1 VIYVDEAGTSTRCPL
16 HGDGCGIRV
25 YRGLLKCTQL
35 NEIFNADIAAA
46 RNILKTQVTE
56 GANNP
61 RAPKRGGGNG
71 RRPGQGLN
79 LPKGKGCS
87 PNLPTPSRGR
97 GRVLEHP
104 DLDRI
109 LTTPLNIL
117 TPLPLNPYFSTFR
130 HAPKK

>member
-1 VIYVDEAGTSTRCPL
+1 MRRQDISR
-16 HGDGCGIRV
+16 I
-25 YRGLLKCTQL
+25 LKCTQL

-79 LPKGKGCS
+79 PPKGRNVAQTS
-87 PNLPTPSRGR
+87 PHQMGEEVIGR
-97 GRVLEHP
+97 LLG
-104 DLDRI
+104 
-109 LTTPLNIL
+109 
-117 TPLPLNPYFSTFR
+117 
-130 HAPKK
+130 